1 MKELKINPDI
11 IIRKANKSNNFVIFD
26 KEDYRS
32 KLDAILS
39 DSEKI
44 IRVTKDPT
52 KILKQR
58 INKLIDNINAT
69 SNSKGFRK
77 PEWGLWTWLH
87 LWYS

>member
-77 PEWGLWTWLH
+77 PEWGL
-87 LWYS
+87 

>member
-39 DSEKI
+39 DSEK
-44 IRVTKDPT
+44 
-52 KILKQR
+52 
-58 INKLIDNINAT
+58 NH
-69 SNSKGFRK
+69 SS
-77 PEWGLWTWLH
+77 H
-87 LWYS
+87 